1 MAPTLKV
8 QHCASGTSFTKA
20 ARQAGC
26 NQQMRQT
33 IAVWSIQ
40 ATGTG
45 CLT

>member
-8 QHCASGTSFTKA
+8 QHRANGTSNTKA
-20 ARQAGC
+20 VRQLGC

-33 IAVWSIQ
+33 IAVWSIK

>member
-8 QHCASGTSFTKA
+8 QHYAGGTSFTKA
-20 ARQAGC
+20 IRQAGC

-33 IAVWSIQ
+33 IAVWSQ
-40 ATGTG
+40 KTTGSG